1 MLHAQPSANHE
12 QPLPHPG
19 VLGHRRAVDVS
30 RQAQLAFPYYTTY
43 LPQGT
48 TAHTYFI
55 HTRSRSESH
64 SQTQPREQNPKSTHT
79 PDNSSS
85 CALPGPGNII
95 NNTNKHT
102 QPDPLACSLAR
113 THASTHPPTHATRLP
128 KLPSEKRRSVLFL
141 SIVQVPFPAC
151 SLTQPG
157 WPALHLVPV
166 PNTVPYHTRS
176 HVTRLWSTAATK
188 PPQTSIFSPDLLLL
202 LALQRTSITRL
213 APRPCLFDPSSRPL
227 SKKGALI
234 PLPTRGR
241 AFLACCLRPLPSPW
255 YPPPPSCV
263 TSHPATSRPPSFL
276 THPSNNIQPSP

>member
-113 THASTHPPTHATRLP
+113 THASTHARNTSAEAAEQETPIG
-128 KLPSEKRRSVLFL
+128 SVFIYCTSTL
-141 SIVQVPFPAC
+141 SCLLAHTAWLAC
-151 SLTQPG
+151 IASCTSTK
-157 WPALHLVPV
+157 HR
-166 PNTVPYHTRS
+166 TVPH
-176 HVTRLWSTAATK
+176 
-188 PPQTSIFSPDLLLL
+188 
-202 LALQRTSITRL
+202 
-213 APRPCLFDPSSRPL
+213 
-227 SKKGALI
+227 
-234 PLPTRGR
+234 PLPRHPSLVDCSYKT
-241 AFLACCLRPLPSPW
+241 APDFHFLARSASAARPSK
-255 YPPPPSCV
+255 
-263 TSHPATSRPPSFL
+263 
-276 THPSNNIQPSP
+276 N